1 MHFLTLFVAWLFA
14 ASARAS
20 LMTAAVFIIQSPL
33 RYRVPARWRY
43 AMWIPVLVVLLVP
56 SFPESN

>member
-1 MHFLTLFVAWLFA
+1 MHFLTLFVDWLLA

-20 LMTAAVFIIQSPL
+20 LLTAAVFIIQSL
-33 RYRVPARWRY
+33 LQYRVPARWRY

-56 SFPESN
+56 SFP